1 MSRFRSLFGTQDMT
15 VGRPLTVL
23 ARFSVPLLI
32 GNFTQQLYNTV
43 DSIIVGQYIGDTAL
57 AAVGTAGPIL
67 NLLLVLFMGIATGAG
82 ILSSQYFG
90 ARDRATLSRTVGN
103 TMLLTL
109 GSGLFMSLLGYLAT
123 PFLVGLTNPPQDVAD
138 GAVIYL
144 QIIFIGF
151 LGGGAY
157 NILSGVLR
165 GMGDSVY
172 PLIYLVIASLLN
184 IVLDLVF
191 VANFGMGI
199 AGVAWATIIAQAVS
213 GALCVIRILRMR
225 DQIDLNRDTMRPD
238 KIILKKLC
246 GLGIPAGI
254 TSAIFSMSAILVQG
268 LVNSMG
274 TSVIATNVAVMRV
287 DGFAMMPNFTFGTA
301 ATTYIGQNI
310 GAQRTERLRAGVR
323 DMMKLALTVSIVLVL
338 AIIFFGKNLIAMF
351 TQTPEVIELGRQGLL
366 WLSFG
371 YVCFAVTQVLQGVMR
386 GAGDTLVPM
395 WLSVITTV
403 VLRMPLAYLLAGL
416 TRSADFPQGSPHAI
430 FASLLISWTIGT
442 VLSIIAYRKGA
453 WRKKLPRQMQEELK
467 EEKARE
473 KAEKAGKKQN

>member
-225 DQIDLNRDTMRPD
+225 DQIDLTRDTMRPD

-473 KAEKAGKKQN
+473 KAEKAGKKRN